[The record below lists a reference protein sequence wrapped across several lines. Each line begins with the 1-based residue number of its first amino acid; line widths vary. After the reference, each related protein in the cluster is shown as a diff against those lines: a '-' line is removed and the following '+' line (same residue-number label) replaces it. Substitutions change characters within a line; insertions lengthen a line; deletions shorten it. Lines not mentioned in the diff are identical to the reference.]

1 VAPVTSADFKA
12 GTYAVPDVMRAHSL
26 LTRIH
31 SLPPR
36 SAAFV
41 EPMECLAVSKLP
53 EGSRWVY
60 EIKLDGYRA
69 LGIKS
74 NGSVRLLSRRNNSF
88 NRQYPLIVE
97 ALAEL
102 PEDTIVDGEVV
113 ALDASGFPN
122 FNLLQNYR
130 SEAARIHFFVFDLL
144 VCRGRD
150 LTKLP
155 LIERREV
162 MRSMLKFSSG
172 RVRITDYLEA
182 SATDMLHAVRQQGL
196 EGIIGK
202 RKDSI
207 YEIGKRSGSWI
218 KYRVNRGQELVIG
231 GYISGAHGLDSIVVG
246 YYTGKD
252 LVYVA
257 RVRNGFVPA
266 SRRQVFGKLKAL
278 EGPDCPFVNLPEKHR
293 SRWGEGLTAEDMKKC
308 VWLRPKLV
316 AQIEFLE
323 WTESDHL
330 RHPKFVGLREDKDAR
345 SVNREQVSEP

>member
-1 VAPVTSADFKA
+1 MAQY
-12 GTYAVPDVMRAHSL
+12 GCSL
-26 LTRIH
+26 AETTP
-31 SLPPR
+31 S
-36 SAAFV
+36 
-41 EPMECLAVSKLP
+41 
-53 EGSRWVY
+53 
-60 EIKLDGYRA
+60 
-69 LGIKS
+69 
-74 NGSVRLLSRRNNSF
+74 
-88 NRQYPLIVE
+88 IVE

-102 PEDTIVDGEVV
+102 PEDTVVDGEVV

-122 FNLLQNYR
+122 FNLLQNYCT
-130 SEAARIHFFVFDLL
+130 EASRIHFFVFDLL
-144 VCRGRD
+144 VYQGRD
-150 LTKLP
+150 LTRLP
-155 LIERREV
+155 LIERREII
-162 MRSMLKFSSG
+162 RSVLKFSAG

-231 GYISGAHGLDSIVVG
+231 GYIPGTHGLDSIIVG
-246 YYTGKD
+246 YYREND

-266 SRRQVFGKLKAL
+266 SRRQVFGRLRPL
-278 EGPDCPFVNLPEKHR
+278 VTPECPFVNLPETHR

-308 VWLRPKLV
+308 IWVIPELV

-330 RHPKFVGLREDKDAR
+330 RHSKFVGLREDKDAK
-345 SVNREQVSEP
+345 SVIREHARESDGTVQNPDVR